1 VSSEVSKDVTDHLSW
16 AQVMHNPVNSIGAI
30 SIQLFASSKLF
41 WGLLEHGHN
50 QSDGFFDFFEV
61 ILDTLQAVKFVQLDI
76 L

>member
-16 AQVMHNPVNSIGAI
+16 AQVMHNPVNCVGAI